1 MEKKL
6 KHQIKNICFWFFC
19 CFFGY
24 LVISFFLLSDY
35 PIQEHAFDHKK
46 AYDVIKDALGLI
58 AAFLAPVTAFVLF
71 RDWRKEHAL
80 IKNEELSL
88 EVQELLKS
96 TYNNMTT
103 LPHVYENEPYAKAV
117 KRHFE
122 YLMALNRLEKDLILH
137 DETSLNYLNDLKK
150 INQFSYECALALQEH
165 YYLSKDESY
174 KKYILKGVEKNN
186 NNAQKLKEMIDEL
199 KALRIFSE

>member
-1 MEKKL
+1 MDKKL
-6 KHQIKNICFWFFC
+6 KKQIKNICFWSFC
-19 CFFGY
+19 CLFWY
-24 LVISFFLLSDY
+24 LVLSFFLLSDY
-35 PIQEHAFDHKK
+35 PIQEHPFNLKK

-58 AAFLAPVTAFVLF
+58 AAFLAPVTAIVLF

-88 EVQELLKS
+88 EIQELLKS

-103 LPHVYENEPYAKAV
+103 IPPVYEDEPYAEAV

-122 YLMALNRLEKDLILH
+122 YLMALNRLEKDLTLH
-137 DETSLNYLNDLKK
+137 DEKSLNYLYELKK
-150 INQFSYECALALQEH
+150 INQFSYECALDLQKH

-174 KKYILKGVEKNN
+174 KEYILKGVRKNN
-186 NNAQKLKEMIDEL
+186 SNAQKLKEMIDEL
-199 KALRIFSE
+199 EALRIFSE